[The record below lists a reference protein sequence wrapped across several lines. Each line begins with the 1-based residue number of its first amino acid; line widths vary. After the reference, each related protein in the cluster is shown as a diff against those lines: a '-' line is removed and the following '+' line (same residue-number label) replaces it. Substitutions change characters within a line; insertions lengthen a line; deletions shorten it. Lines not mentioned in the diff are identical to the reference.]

1 MQDEYPLTPVPQSNH
16 RTWWSVAA
24 ISSLVSLSLP
34 TFLTGIEV
42 GRSMVWADAVM
53 AIYLGSIILAAIGG
67 IAATLGVRYRLTSY
81 ALIHLSFGGNAAR
94 LVNLAFGLSL
104 VGWFGVNVDLFSEAV
119 LDLIQPSQTSASLI
133 LMIEIS
139 AGLLITLSTLLGFIW
154 INRLSLIF
162 TPILMVVTALLLRV
176 WLEGDASITPMPA
189 DSLTFSEAVSAVVG
203 AAVVGAVILP
213 DITRYVREAYGGW
226 LVSFACYFLVA
237 PLVMVIAAGAM
248 SVLQTDS
255 LLTLMTLSG
264 LGVGAA
270 LIVVLGSWVLNS
282 LNLYSAVLTIRASIP
297 ESRQMGTT
305 LCLGVLGIAAAAMNI
320 TTWFIDFLI
329 YLSIAF
335 IPIAGIMLVHFYTAL
350 QPVPQDAL
358 TPSAIEGS
366 KSNSQAIIAWVASL
380 AVALAEMQTAITLSG
395 VMSID
400 LLAFSAA
407 FYYALRR
414 LA

>member
-1 MQDEYPLTPVPQSNH
+1 M
-16 RTWWSVAA
+16 TWESA
-24 ISSLVSLSLP
+24 I
-34 TFLTGIEV
+34 T
-42 GRSMVWADAVM
+42 
-53 AIYLGSIILAAIGG
+53 AIYLGSAILAAVGG

-81 ALIHLSFGGNAAR
+81 ALIQLSFGGDAAK

-119 LDLIQPSQTSASLI
+119 LHLVAPIEPSSSLI
-133 LMIEIS
+133 LLIEIT
-139 AGLLITLSTLLGFIW
+139 AGFLITLSTLLGFIW
-154 INRLSLIF
+154 INRLSIVF
-162 TPILMVVTALLLRV
+162 TPILMVVTAMLLWV
-176 WLEGDASITPMPA
+176 WLEGEASMTLIPA
-189 DSLTFSEAVSAVVG
+189 STLTFNEAVSAVVG
-203 AAVVGAVILP
+203 AAIVGAVILP

-226 LVSFACYFLVA
+226 LVSLACYFLVA

-282 LNLYSAVLTIRASIP
+282 LNLYSAVLTVRASIVQ
-297 ESRQMGTT
+297 SRQIETT

-335 IPIAGIMLVHFYTAL
+335 IPIAGIILVHFYMAIQTAT
-350 QPVPQDAL
+350 QDIL
-358 TPSAIEGS
+358 TPSVIEDS
-366 KSNSQAIIAWVASL
+366 ESNSRAIIAWIASL
-380 AVALAEMQTAITLSG
+380 AIALAEMQTPITFSG

-414 LA
+414 LS

>member
-1 MQDEYPLTPVPQSNH
+1 MQDEYPLTLVPQSNH
-16 RTWWSVAA
+16 RTWWSVFAA

-34 TFLTGIEV
+34 TFWTGIEV
-42 GRSMVWADAVM
+42 GRSMAWADAVK
-53 AIYLGSIILAAIGG
+53 AIYLGSIILAAVGG

-104 VGWFGVNVDLFSEAV
+104 GWFGVNVDLFSEAV
-119 LDLIQPSQTSASLI
+119 LDLIQPSETNAPLI
-133 LMIEIS
+133 LIIEIS

-350 QPVPQDAL
+350 QPCHKMRLHLAL
-358 TPSAIEGS
+358 LKTQKAIHKRSSPGS
-366 KSNSQAIIAWVASL
+366 RASL
-380 AVALAEMQTAITLSG
+380 
-395 VMSID
+395 
-400 LLAFSAA
+400 
-407 FYYALRR
+407 LRSPKCKQR
-414 LA
+414 SL